1 MKVITTHFN
10 ADFDC
15 LASMLSAKKLYP
27 DARIVFPGA
36 QEKNVRDFLKA
47 SDYSFQF
54 DKLKNIS
61 LNEITTL
68 IIVDTRLAGRIG
80 PFGEVANKKGV
91 SVHVYDHHPN
101 TPQDIESD
109 VTVVKERGSTTT
121 IFVELLREKGIPLT
135 PAEATIMALGIYED
149 TGSLTF
155 TSTRPEDL
163 EASAYLLSIGANLN
177 TVSDFIYRELS
188 PEQFSLLNDLIHG
201 LEIHD
206 INGLPVAVATASSDH
221 YIGDLAILTHKLK
234 DMENLNCLFV
244 LVRMEDRIHLVAR
257 SRIEA
262 VDVAAVA
269 HEFGGGGHPTASS
282 ATIRDMTLIQVEERL
297 INVLKEKVHP
307 VKLAKEMMTY
317 PVKSVQRDEA
327 IKSAEELM
335 TRYNISALPV
345 LDGKKTV
352 GLITRQIVEK
362 AIFHHLK
369 EEKVSD
375 LMISEF
381 STVHSDTP
389 YRRID
394 EIIIVGKQ
402 RLVPV
407 VNDSGEM
414 EGIISRGDLLRAIYG
429 DMLKKPAVLYSKEGG
444 TRYPFSKN
452 LRGLLSERLPERI
465 LKLLDEAGDV
475 ANEMGFSAF
484 LVGGFVRDLLLRLVP
499 ESFNQGIENL
509 DIDIVIEGDGIL
521 FAEKFAERLSGRI
534 KSHKKFGTAVVIIP
548 SLPPSSEL
556 LPPQVGEEKGGGV
569 LKGGFKIDIATA
581 RMEYYE
587 HPAALPI
594 VEMSSLKNDLYRR
607 DFTINTLAISLN
619 KKGAWN
625 LIDFFG
631 GQRDLKERAIRVLHN
646 LSFVEDP
653 TRVFRAIRFE
663 QRFNFS
669 IGKQTMTLLEGAVKK
684 DLFNRLSGS
693 RVYLELVLMLKE
705 REPLKMVKRMQEL
718 SLLKFI
724 HPKIIYSD
732 SMKELFLNIGETI
745 SWHHLLF
752 IGSEAEGW
760 FIYLMGLLD
769 YLKDEDVLD
778 AFRRLSISEHYKNK
792 LLTSRTQI
800 KEAYQE
806 LFSSGTNTFKSSL
819 IYDVLHPLPLEALL
833 FMMAKV
839 PQERIKKAISLYLT
853 KLRTVKIDITGD
865 DIVGM
870 GIERGP
876 QIGSI
881 LKAIRD
887 AKLDGLIKDKKDEI
901 EFVKKK
907 LQDSQ
912 KPHNIPA

>member
-15 LASMLSAKKLYP
+15 LASMLAAKKLYP

-61 LNEITTL
+61 LDEITTL
-68 IIVDTRLAGRIG
+68 IIVDTRLTGRIG
-80 PFGEVANKKGV
+80 PFESVVKRKGV

-101 TPQDIESD
+101 TPQDIESE

-155 TSTRPEDL
+155 TSTKPEDL

-177 TVSDFIYRELS
+177 VVSDFIYRELS

-282 ATIRDMTLIQVEERL
+282 ATIRDMTMIQIEERL
-297 INVLKEKVHP
+297 INILKEKVHP

-335 TRYNISALPV
+335 TRYNISSLPV
-345 LDGKKTV
+345 LDGKKPV

-407 VNDSGEM
+407 VNDIGEM

-452 LRGLLSERLPERI
+452 LEGLLSERLPERI
-465 LKLLDEAGDV
+465 LKLLDEAGEV
-475 ANEMGFSAF
+475 ADRLGFSAF
-484 LVGGFVRDLLLRLVP
+484 LVGGFVRDLLLR
-499 ESFNQGIENL
+499 IENL

-521 FAEKFAERLSGRI
+521 FAEKFAERLSGRV

-548 SLPPSSEL
+548 SLPPL
-556 LPPQVGEEKGGGV
+556 EKGGRGE
-569 LKGGFKIDIATA
+569 FKIDIATA

-619 KKGAWN
+619 KKEAWQ

-705 REPLKMVKRMQEL
+705 REPVKMVKRMQEL

-769 YLKDEDVLD
+769 DLKDEDVLD
-778 AFRRLSISEHYKNK
+778 VCHRLSISEHYKNK
-792 LLTSRTQI
+792 LLTSRSQI

-806 LFSSGTNTFKSSL
+806 LFSSGTNTFKSSQ
-819 IYDVLHPLPLEALL
+819 IYDVLHPLLLEALL

-853 KLRTVKIDITGD
+853 KLRSVKIDITGD

-876 QIGSI
+876 EVGSI
-881 LKAIRD
+881 LKAVRD
-887 AKLDGLIKDKKDEI
+887 AKLDGFIKDKKDEM
-901 EFVKKK
+901 EFVKKELQNHRERYKTDVVK
-907 LQDSQ
+907 L
-912 KPHNIPA
+912 